1 MNEGVTSRAPLKR
14 WQTKISLGYIISKM
28 SKEKKQNLSTF
39 LRVLWTIICQCIAY
53 ASICS
58 RLYDEKELIKYFNH
72 LIRARVNEFIKGRRK
87 HPQQLK
93 EISFYQNSIPKIVQK
108 YKRTMREKR
117 QSFQQEQHASRGG
130 QDVR

>member
-1 MNEGVTSRAPLKR
+1 
-14 WQTKISLGYIISKM
+14 M

-58 RLYDEKELIKYFNH
+58 RLYDEKELIRYFNH

-93 EISFYQNSIPKIVQK
+93 EISFYQNSIPKIIQK
-108 YKRTMREKR
+108 YKRTMREK
-117 QSFQQEQHASRGG
+117 SSIVVILLAYPLLSPSCSKELRGRKPTPK
-130 QDVR
+130 QVDRYRS